1 MIRDYERDYTPSS
14 VFRASSEI
22 ILRLTKNSCNLAS
35 MVKRHYHALMPI
47 HLVANHPRALA
58 LNSAGYGMLMR
69 LVGHYW
75 LTECHPLPTT
85 DHQLLV
91 LARAHK
97 PTWYQERETIKAIL
111 EDLKPQFERA
121 YERRLEMRDNL
132 SRLRDRNASVRR
144 LERAARKANAATDPA
159 PVVQPKRKQANREPA
174 IKPSID
180 SGWQD

>member
-1 MIRDYERDYTPSS
+1 
-14 VFRASSEI
+14 
-22 ILRLTKNSCNLAS
+22 
-35 MVKRHYHALMPI
+35 MPI
-47 HLVANHPRALA
+47 HLVASHPRALA

-111 EDLKPQFERA
+111 ADLTPQFQRA
-121 YERRLEMRDNL
+121 YERRIFMRDNL
-132 SRLRDRNASVRR
+132 SRLRDKSASVRR
-144 LERAARKANAATDPA
+144 LESTARKALAATEPA
-159 PVVQPKRKQANREPA
+159 PPVAPKRKQVNRAPVIER
-174 IKPSID
+174 STT
-180 SGWQD
+180 WQD